1 MYYSQQ
7 TLYFLLILSSR
18 LFKAFS
24 FYIGVLLIKNVVL
37 VSAVRSID
45 SVIHVHISILFN
57 TLPFEK
63 YNLQQSTIFAIL
75 LGDMEV
81 ERRMYES

>member
-1 MYYSQQ
+1 M
-7 TLYFLLILSSR
+7 
-18 LFKAFS
+18 
-24 FYIGVLLIKNVVL
+24 L
-37 VSAVRSID
+37 VSAVRSSD
-45 SVIHVHISILFN
+45 SVIHVHISILFH
-57 TLPFEK
+57 TLPLEK